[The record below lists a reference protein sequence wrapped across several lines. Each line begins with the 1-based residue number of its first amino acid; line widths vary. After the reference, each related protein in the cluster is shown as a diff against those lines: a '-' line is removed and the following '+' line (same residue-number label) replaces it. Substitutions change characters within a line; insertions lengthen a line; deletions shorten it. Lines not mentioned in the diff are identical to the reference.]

1 MRYVIIYHLVRSA
14 RLFFRADFF
23 SPPFLCL
30 CLRVGGMG
38 PPGQVIAVAGKKD
51 GMKQG
56 AIGGILKELGYT
68 EDQVFKF

>member
-1 MRYVIIYHLVRSA
+1 MLISSP
-14 RLFFRADFF
+14 RLFLVCICA
-23 SPPFLCL
+23 
-30 CLRVGGMG
+30 VGGIG
-38 PPGQVIAVAGKKD
+38 PPGQVIVVAEKKD

>member
-1 MRYVIIYHLVRSA
+1 MRYVMIYHLHLVRSA

-23 SPPFLCL
+23 SCL
-30 CLRVGGMG
+30 HLRVGGIG
-38 PPGQVIAVAGKKD
+38 PSGQVIAVAGEKD

-68 EDQVFKF
+68 EDQVFKI

>member
-1 MRYVIIYHLVRSA
+1 MRYVISPLGLYFGA
-14 RLFFRADFF
+14 DLFSF
-23 SPPFLCL
+23 SLFPLL
-30 CLRVGGMG
+30 CLRYVMGGIG